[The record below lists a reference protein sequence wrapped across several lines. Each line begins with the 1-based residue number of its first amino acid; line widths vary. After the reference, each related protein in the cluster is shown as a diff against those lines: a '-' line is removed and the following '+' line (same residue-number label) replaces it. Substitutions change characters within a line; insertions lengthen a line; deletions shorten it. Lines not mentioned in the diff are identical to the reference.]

1 MTKNCKV
8 SVEKPRK
15 SSRTTK
21 SPFKLNE
28 KETKL
33 FDDPIILVSDPSSEA
48 EDKASYCIE
57 EGTSYIDVL
66 NNSSDLDDFIS
77 AYYSDAEE
85 KGEEEEVDKDPNG
98 EGSYLKLKGILET
111 FLIDLTTDESGI
123 EEDDRERDYVF
134 NYRAHMEEQGQ
145 TNNTGNKASVIQT
158 TDSSNN
164 RNNTNSPEEA
174 NSSLLLESDFI
185 DMIERFSQILIM
197 KYILKVLNY
206 LRNLQL
212 ITENEN
218 IKKRI
223 AIFFK
228 YIEDMPDSEIRK
240 DCDDLRKDLV
250 ELNGGKDLENFP
262 QSGVILIDL
271 IDGSNA
277 GLSSEEL
284 SKLSSHKYSG
294 FTNQD
299 KCCICMSDI
308 EEGDDVINLIKCSHE
323 YHATCIVSW
332 LKISDKC
339 PICREIFK

>member
-1 MTKNCKV
+1 MTKNCKF

-28 KETKL
+28 KEAKL
-33 FDDPIILVSDPSSEA
+33 LFNDPIILVSDPSSESD
-48 EDKASYCIE
+48 DKASYFIE
-57 EGTSYIDVL
+57 EETSYIDVL

-77 AYYSDAEE
+77 AYYSDAE
-85 KGEEEEVDKDPNG
+85 GEEGEEGVEEVDKDPNG
-98 EGSYLKLKGILET
+98 EASYLKLKRILET
-111 FLIDLTTDESGI
+111 FLIDLTTDGEK
-123 EEDDRERDYVF
+123 DYIF
-134 NYRAHMEEQGQ
+134 NYRAKDSGNIMDVMQATNISEE
-145 TNNTGNKASVIQT
+145 
-158 TDSSNN
+158 SSI
-164 RNNTNSPEEA
+164 
-174 NSSLLLESDFI
+174 SSLLQLDSDFI
-185 DMIERFSQILIM
+185 EMIERFSQILIM

-206 LRNLQL
+206 LRNLQF

-240 DCDDLRKDLV
+240 DCDDLRNDLV
-250 ELNGGKDLENFP
+250 ELNGGKEKDLENFP
-262 QSGVILIDL
+262 QSGIILIDL
-271 IDGSNA
+271 INA

-284 SKLSSHKYSG
+284 SKLSSHKYKYSVV
-294 FTNQD
+294 TNQN

-339 PICREIFK
+339 PICREIVN